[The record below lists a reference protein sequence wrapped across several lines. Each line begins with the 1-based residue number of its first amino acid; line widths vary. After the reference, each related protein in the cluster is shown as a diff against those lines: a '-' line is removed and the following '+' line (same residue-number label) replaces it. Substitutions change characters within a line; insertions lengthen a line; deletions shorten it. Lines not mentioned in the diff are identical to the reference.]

1 MNNIIQTVGRRKC
14 STAQI
19 KLVPGDGIITI
30 NGKLINDFLQGS
42 PTLLNAVQ
50 KPLEQLALENKY
62 NITVQVSGGG
72 ITGQA
77 NAIQLGI
84 ARALCVIDSTYRTIL
99 KPKGLLTRDS
109 RIKERRKYGL
119 KKARKAPQFSK
130 R

>member
-50 KPLEQLALENKY
+50 KPLEQLALQNKY

>member
-119 KKARKAPQFSK
+119 KKASKAPQFSK

>member
-77 NAIQLGI
+77 
-84 ARALCVIDSTYRTIL
+84 
-99 KPKGLLTRDS
+99 
-109 RIKERRKYGL
+109 
-119 KKARKAPQFSK
+119 RKAPQFSK

>member
-1 MNNIIQTVGRRKC
+1 MNNVIQAIGRRKC

-19 KLVPGDGIITI
+19 KLVPGDGKITI
-30 NGKLINDFLQGS
+30 NGKLITAYLQGNPS
-42 PTLLNAVQ
+42 LLNSIQ
-50 KPLEQLALENKY
+50 LPLEKLALQTKY
-62 NITVQVSGGG
+62 NITIDVTGGG

-77 NAIQLGI
+77 SAIQLGI
-84 ARALCVIDSTYRTIL
+84 SRALCSLDASYRTIL

>member
-1 MNNIIQTVGRRKC
+1 MNNIIQTVGRSKC

-30 NGKLINDFLQGS
+30 NGKLINYFLQGS

-119 KKARKAPQFSK
+119 KKARKAPKFSK

>member
-14 STAQI
+14 SSAQI

-50 KPLEQLALENKY
+50 KPVDQLALENKY

>member
-1 MNNIIQTVGRRKC
+1 MNNIIQTFGRRKC

-99 KPKGLLTRDS
+99 KPKGLLKRDS
-109 RIKERRKYGL
+109 RIKERRKYCL